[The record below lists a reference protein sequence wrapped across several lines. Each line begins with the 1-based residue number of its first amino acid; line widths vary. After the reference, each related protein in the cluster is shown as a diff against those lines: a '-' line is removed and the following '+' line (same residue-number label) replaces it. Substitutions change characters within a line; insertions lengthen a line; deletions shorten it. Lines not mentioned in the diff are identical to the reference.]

1 MQLSHENSEMTSHM
15 KILQMEIL
23 KLKEDKKRL
32 VKRLA
37 QQKVKDEIILS
48 RV

>member
-15 KILQMEIL
+15 KILQMEVL